1 MSFLPSERWYSRFL
15 HRTNHQHLSSDQNT
29 GLPSNGLQAAKV
41 ISINQSEVEV
51 HDSSNLCSPFLVN
64 QLLEFDHGNS
74 IETHPLLEGK
84 MR

>member
-1 MSFLPSERWYSRFL
+1 MCFLPSERWYSRFL

-29 GLPSNGLQAAKV
+29 GLPFNGLQATKV
-41 ISINQSEVEV
+41 ISMF